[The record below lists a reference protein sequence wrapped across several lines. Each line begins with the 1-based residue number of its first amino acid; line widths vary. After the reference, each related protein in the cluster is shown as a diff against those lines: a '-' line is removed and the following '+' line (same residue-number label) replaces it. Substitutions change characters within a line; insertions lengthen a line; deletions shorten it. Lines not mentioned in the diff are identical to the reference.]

1 MKKLDGRICDICGKL
16 FYKEDYI
23 NEVCD
28 SCINNVWCVINIFED
43 GSKELSSIHHTQ
55 ESADLHV
62 FESKDLIE
70 QINEKSNKKLIKQI
84 IENWI
89 VF

>member
-55 ESADLHV
+55 EDADLHI

-70 QINEKSNKKLIKQI
+70 SINKDSKIKIIKQVV
-84 IENWI
+84 ENWL
-89 VF
+89 VL

>member
-1 MKKLDGRICDICGKL
+1 MKKLDGRICDVCGTL
-16 FYKEDYI
+16 FNKEDYV
-23 NEVCD
+23 NEICD
-28 SCINNVWCVINIFED
+28 FCINNVWCIINVFED

-55 ESADLHV
+55 ESADLHIY
-62 FESKDLIE
+62 ESKDLID

-84 IENWI
+84 IENWT

>member
-1 MKKLDGRICDICGKL
+1 MKKLDGRICDICRKL
-16 FYKEDYI
+16 FYKEDHI

-28 SCINNVWCVINIFED
+28 FCINNVWCVINIFED

-55 ESADLHV
+55 EDANLHI

-70 QINEKSNKKLIKQI
+70 SINKDSKIKIIKQVV
-84 IENWI
+84 ENWL
-89 VF
+89 VL